1 MTGINGNPSVAL
13 VNVVA
18 TLVGTLALVART
30 SGVVAV
36 ARLNQTPR
44 DAVRRMVRIATAG
57 GGRILGAV
65 ATGATSDGREAGI
78 ATNRRMDSRFT
89 QANRARANGL

>member
-1 MTGINGNPSVAL
+1 
-13 VNVVA
+13 
-18 TLVGTLALVART
+18 
-30 SGVVAV
+30 
-36 ARLNQTPR
+36 
-44 DAVRRMVRIATAG
+44 MVRIATAG